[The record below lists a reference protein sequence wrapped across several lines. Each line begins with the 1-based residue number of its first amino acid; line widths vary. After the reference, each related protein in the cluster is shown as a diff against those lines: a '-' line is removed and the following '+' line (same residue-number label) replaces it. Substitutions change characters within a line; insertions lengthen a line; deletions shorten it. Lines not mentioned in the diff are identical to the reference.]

1 MRILTF
7 TNAILFFAKKSIAF
21 ATIFLSATIVYGQSQ
36 SGCTI
41 TFPNNFDDQVD
52 ISSIYNP
59 ALCPSG
65 DLVLANLNDKNGV
78 STVTFDAD
86 ITLNSLT
93 LNYKA
98 GNNPLEIIIPSG
110 SVVTITNGLTMNLT
124 SAVQDK
130 FLTVN
135 GTLDVGGTLD
145 FGDIDLEIDGTGTI
159 SATTVIGATN
169 TSCESSGTCPGFTV
183 DTCAEAS
190 GLCVE
195 TVLPIELL
203 SFSGEE
209 NSTSVS
215 LNWATATEENFDY
228 FEIERASQGTSFEFI
243 GEVKGEGNSFTRQDY
258 SFEDESPEI
267 GLNYYRLKSIDLD
280 GTFEHSDIILVRF
293 TSNVKLVVSPNPTFG
308 VVSVKTSIPTADG
321 LNYEIT
327 NQYGVVVLAGKLSAF
342 NSQINLQGLTKGI
355 YIIRLVD
362 LPTVKAKRIILK

>member
-1 MRILTF
+1 MKRFSFTFKIKSLTQGII
-7 TNAILFFAKKSIAF
+7 TLIAMV
-21 ATIFLSATIVYGQSQ
+21 LSVSLVQGQTQ
-36 SGCTI
+36 SGCTV
-41 TFPNNFDDQVD
+41 TFPNNFDNQVD
-52 ISSIYNP
+52 ISTIYNP

-65 DLVLANLNDKNGV
+65 DLVLANLNDKNGA

-98 GNNPLEIIIPSG
+98 GNNPLEIIIPAG
-110 SVVTITNGLTMNLT
+110 VTVTVTTDLTMNLT

-145 FGDIDLEIDGTGTI
+145 FGDIALEIDGTGTI
-159 SATTVIGATN
+159 DATTIIGATN
-169 TSCESSGTCPGFTV
+169 TSCESSGTCPGFVV

-203 SFSGEE
+203 FFFGEE
-209 NSTSVS
+209 NSTRVS
-215 LNWATATEENFDY
+215 LNWATASEENFDY
-228 FEIERASQGTSFEFI
+228 FEIERATQGSDFENI
-243 GEVKGEGNSFTRQDY
+243 GEVTGNGNSFERLEY
-258 SFEDESPEI
+258 GFEDESPEV

-280 GTFEHSDIILVRF
+280 GTYEYSEVILVKF
-293 TSNVKLVVSPNPTFG
+293 TSNVKLIVSPNPTLG
-308 VVSVKTSIPTADG
+308 VISVRTSMPTTDG

-327 NQYGVVVLAGKLSAF
+327 NQYGVVVLSGSLSAF
-342 NSQINLQGLTKGI
+342 NTQIDLQGLTRGI
-355 YIIRLVD
+355 FIIRLTD
-362 LPTVKAKRIILK
+362 LPTVKARRIILK